1 MKSTFTVYRNIGTT
15 DLGELIRRA
24 VYEETPRL
32 IFVLLTLEQKRPR
45 FFVDKLFN
53 EVTTK
58 AASSFSKVKGQ
69 ITVSPSSYFSNV
81 RKSCPSSSE
90 LLTLSF
96 LNGSTP

>member
-1 MKSTFTVYRNIGTT
+1 MKNTFTVYRNIGAM
-15 DLGELIRRA
+15 DLGELIWCA

-32 IFVLLTLEQKRPR
+32 IFVLLTLEQKCPHV
-45 FFVDKLFN
+45 FVDKLFN

-69 ITVSPSSYFSNV
+69 TTVSPSLYFSNV
-81 RKSCPSSSE
+81 RKSCHSSSE
-90 LLTLSF
+90 LLILSF